1 MVPSFLQLLRRDH
14 DELEHGLR
22 ALVRPRT
29 NELRDAI
36 DGVRLGLLAHVEAE
50 DVVVDVAVAGGDHPR
65 LARAVAAR
73 RADHRDQERAL
84 GALLRSSPGSSLWR
98 DRALHLIALVRQH
111 RATSEMALGAALEV
125 EVDAE
130 RVGRLA
136 GAYATERMR
145 QIGML
150 MPSAPIAVPE
160 ELRGAVGEPELELA
174 LAIA

>member
-29 NELRDAI
+29 SELRTVL

-50 DVVVDVAVAGGDHPR
+50 DIVAEVLVDGGDQPR
-65 LARAVAAR
+65 LARAFAVR

-84 GALLRSSPGSSLWR
+84 GALLRSTPGTSLWR
-98 DRALHLIALVRQH
+98 DRALYLIGLVRQH
-111 RATSEMALGAALEV
+111 RVASEIALAAALDREV
-125 EVDAE
+125 GSE
-130 RVGRLA
+130 RGARLA

-145 QIGML
+145 QLGML
-150 MPSAPIAVPE
+150 MPSGPIVVPE
-160 ELRGAVGEPELELA
+160 ELRAAADEPA
-174 LAIA
+174 LASA